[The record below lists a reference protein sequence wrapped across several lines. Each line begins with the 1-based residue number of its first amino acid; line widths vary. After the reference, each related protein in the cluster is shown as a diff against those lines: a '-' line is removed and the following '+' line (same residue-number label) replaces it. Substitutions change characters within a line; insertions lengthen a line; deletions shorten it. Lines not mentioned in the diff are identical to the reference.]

1 MVDAFFARTGKMIGE
16 VGMDKRAENAAERRD
31 YPALER
37 GHDGAARAQ
46 TWPSLNALGRLQVAL
61 VTDGLN
67 EQGKASLG
75 YFFRFWRSTCMF
87 SGRTS
92 G

>member
-46 TWPSLNALGRLQVAL
+46 TWPSLNVLGRLEIAL
-61 VTDGLN
+61 FADELN
-67 EQGKASLG
+67 EEKYEPVS
-75 YFFRFWRSTCMF
+75 FFLSDVGGQLLFAA
-87 SGRTS
+87 GR
-92 G
+92 